1 MSDKAS
7 TAHMF
12 NNMTLDIEQL
22 LTKVVSILVTL
33 LHLFMNVEHDIGTL
47 QFCLSVCL
55 SHFTVVSK
63 WLILL

>member
-1 MSDKAS
+1 LYLAFAKRLCFSDPLTMSDKAS

-33 LHLFMNVEHDIGTL
+33 LHFFLNVEHDIGTL
-47 QFCLSVCL
+47 QF
-55 SHFTVVSK
+55 
-63 WLILL
+63 